1 MQPPDAVFS
10 GCTAKPLQ
18 QSAGQPLSAFL
29 GVTTKLTTDSM
40 VSVSDEIRLA
50 STNPQGLLWMSLAP
64 QARQVVPISAKRG
77 RRIAEQRWLKLALT

>member
-18 QSAGQPLSAFL
+18 QSAGQPFLRSL

-50 STNPQGLLWMSLAP
+50 STNPQGLLWMSRLP
-64 QARQVVPISAKRG
+64 RLPCGSDLSKMG
-77 RRIAEQRWLKLALT
+77 RRIAEQDG

>member
-1 MQPPDAVFS
+1 MPFSVAVQRSRSSNRLANPFLRS
-10 GCTAKPLQ
+10 
-18 QSAGQPLSAFL
+18 L

-64 QARQVVPISAKRG
+64 QACQVVPISAKRG